1 MPVTLTYPGVYIEEL
16 PSGVRTITGVAT
28 SITAFVGYTAEG
40 QVDKAVR
47 IFNFGDYERAFG
59 GLNRDSEIGY
69 AVQQFFVNGGSDAY
83 VVRVA
88 QGAVAAQITLGS
100 DTTVT
105 PTPVLHVSALTPGLW
120 GNNLRLDV
128 DYATTNPDSTFNLTV
143 TRYELQG
150 TTLVP
155 IAAEQHRNLGMNSN
169 ASNFAPRVVTA
180 ASQLIKVERPIG
192 LTYPDKGY
200 SLSGKLNP
208 FPTLTTSN
216 VALNLIVDGTDP
228 ITLVL
233 TSQPNTPAAL
243 VTALTAAITAAGAT
257 SRLVAKR
264 ANALGDDATGD
275 FVRLE
280 SKDATERS
288 SVEVIPAPVNDASA
302 KLLLGLGKGGREKA
316 GAGSRRPVPTGTT
329 SADLADVVNTNVS
342 GDINVVVND
351 NSTGP
356 PVAIFT
362 APTPITLTNVPV
374 GKTLADVIQTW
385 LRALGNAATNN
396 ATVTFIGTTLQVTP
410 SAATPNASI
419 IFSAAGATNTR
430 LTADAGAFN
439 NVQQYALGVGATF
452 KAQIGAVGGA
462 NGSPPNATTLIGS
475 FNAKTGLFALRDVD
489 LFNLLVIP
497 STSTMD
503 DTQAKSVMAAAVAF
517 CIQER
522 AFYIVD
528 PNPTKTWDTVGAW
541 VDSLGIK
548 ERNAATFFPQVQVA
562 DPLDDYRLANRPPSG
577 TVAGVFARTDS
588 TRGVWKAPAGIDA
601 TLAGVQGLAQT
612 LTDQENGALNPLGI
626 NCLRSFPVYG
636 RVVWGARTMRGADQ
650 IADEYKYIPVRRLAL
665 FIEES
670 LYRGTQW
677 VVFEPN
683 DEPLWA
689 QIRLNLGAFMHDLFV
704 QGAFQGK
711 APRDAYFVKCDRETT
726 TQNDINKG
734 IVNIVVGFAPLK
746 PAEFVIIKLQ
756 QMAGQIQV

>member
-1 MPVTLTYPGVYIEEL
+1 MPVTPTYPGVYIEEL

-69 AVQQFFVNGGSDAY
+69 AVQQFFLNGGSDAY

-88 QGAVAAQITLGS
+88 QGAVAAKVTLR
-100 DTTVT
+100 DTSN
-105 PTPVLHVSALTPGLW
+105 TPVLDVSALTSGLW

-128 DYATTNPDSTFNLTV
+128 DYATTNPDSTFNLTI
-143 TRYELQG
+143 TRYELRG

-155 IAAEQHRNLGMNSN
+155 IASEQHRNLGMNSN
-169 ASNFAPRVVTA
+169 ASNFAPSVVTA
-180 ASQLIKVERPIG
+180 ASQLVKVERAAG
-192 LTYPDKGY
+192 LKYTAMGF
-200 SLSGKLNP
+200 SLSGKLEP
-208 FPTLTTSN
+208 FPALTTSD
-216 VALNLIVDGTDP
+216 VALNLIVDGTDLIP
-228 ITLVL
+228 LL
-233 TSQPNTPAAL
+233 LKSQPTTLKEL
-243 VTALTAAITAAGAT
+243 VTALNTAIKDAGAI
-257 SRLVAKR
+257 SSLVAKR
-264 ANALGDDATGD
+264 ANALRGDDAAGD
-275 FVRLE
+275 FVKLE
-280 SKDATERS
+280 SKDETERS
-288 SVEVIPAPVNDASA
+288 AVEVIPAPLNDASA
-302 KLLLGLGKGGREKA
+302 KLKLGLSKGGREKA
-316 GAGSRRPVPTGTT
+316 GAGSRRPAPTGTT
-329 SADLADVVNTNVS
+329 SADLADIVDKNVGGVV
-342 GDINVVVND
+342 NVVVND
-351 NSTGP
+351 NSTGTK
-356 PVAIFT
+356 VAIFSKATPAVPAT
-362 APTPITLTNVPV
+362 AV
-374 GKTLADVIQTW
+374 GPALAKELQNA
-385 LRALGNAATNN
+385 LRGLGHAATDN
-396 ATVTFIGTTLQVTP
+396 ATVNFIGTTLQVVP
-410 SAATPNASI
+410 SANTPNASI
-419 IFSAAGATNTR
+419 IFSEAGATSTL

-439 NVQQYALGVGATF
+439 NVQQYALGIGATF
-452 KAQIGAVGGA
+452 GAQTGSIASG
-462 NGSPPNATTLIGS
+462 NGSAPTAATLIGS
-475 FNAKTGLFALRDVD
+475 YSAKTGLYALRDVD

-497 STSTMD
+497 STSTMED
-503 DTQAKSVMAAAVAF
+503 AQAKSVMAAAVAF

-528 PNPTKTWDTVGAW
+528 PNPTKTWDTIGAW
-541 VDSLGIK
+541 VDSLGVK
-548 ERNAATFFPQVQVA
+548 ERNAAIFFPQVKVA
-562 DPLDDYRLANRPPSG
+562 NPLDDYRLANMPPSG

-588 TRGVWKAPAGIDA
+588 SRGVWKAPAGIDA
-601 TLAGVQGLAQT
+601 TLAGVQGLARS

-636 RVVWGARTMRGADQ
+636 RVIWGARTMRGADQ

>member
-1 MPVTLTYPGVYIEEL
+1 MPVTLTYPGVYVEEL
-16 PSGVRTITGVAT
+16 PSGVRTITGVST

-40 QVDKAVR
+40 PVDKAVR

-69 AVQQFFVNGGSDAY
+69 AVQQFFLNGGSDAY

-88 QGAVAAQITLGS
+88 KDAKPAQITLQDSTGKA
-100 DTTVT
+100 
-105 PTPVLHVSALTPGLW
+105 VLDVSALTPGLW

-128 DYATTNPDSTFNLTV
+128 DYATTDPDNTFNLTV
-143 TRYELQG
+143 TRYDLQDSK
-150 TTLVP
+150 LVP
-155 IAAEQHRNLGMNSN
+155 IASEQYRNLGMNSN
-169 ASNFAPRVVTA
+169 TSNFAPRVVTS
-180 ASQLIKVERPIG
+180 ASQLIKVERPDS
-192 LTYPDKGY
+192 LTFGNGY

-208 FPTLTTSN
+208 FPTLTTSD
-216 VALNLIVDGTDP
+216 VALSLIVDGSDP

-233 TSQPNTPAAL
+233 TSQPANLDEL
-243 VTALTAAITAAGAT
+243 VAALTAAIATAGATARLLAERVDALGATAAGGDYVKITSQAT
-257 SRLVAKR
+257 T
-264 ANALGDDATGD
+264 D
-275 FVRLE
+275 
-280 SKDATERS
+280 RS
-288 SVEVIPAPVNDASA
+288 SVEVIPAPANDASA
-302 KLLLGLGKGGREKA
+302 KLKLGVSKGGREKA
-316 GAGSRRPVPTGTT
+316 SASFHRPAPTGTT
-329 SADLADVVNTNVS
+329 SADLVDIVGTNV
-342 GDINVVVND
+342 GGVINVMIND
-351 NSTGP
+351 NATSTP
-356 PVAIFT
+356 IAIFT
-362 APTPITLTNVPV
+362 GATAKFTLNPTAV
-374 GKTLADVIQTW
+374 GPALAAALQAE
-385 LRALGNAATNN
+385 LRKLVSPATTN
-396 ATVTFIGTTLQVTP
+396 ATVIFNGTSLQVTP
-410 SAATPNASI
+410 SANTPNASI
-419 IFSAAGATNTR
+419 LLTGAGATASR
-430 LTADAGAFN
+430 LTGTGAFN
-439 NVQQYALGVGATF
+439 NVQQYTLGVGATF
-452 KAQIGAVGGA
+452 GAQVNRIGGT
-462 NGSPPNATTLIGS
+462 NGLPPDAAGLIGS
-475 FNAKTGLFALRDVD
+475 FKAKTGMHALRDVD

-497 STSTMD
+497 RTAQMVD
-503 DTQAKSVMAAAVAF
+503 AQAKSVMAAAVAF

-528 PNPTKTWDTVGAW
+528 PHPTKTWETIGAW

-548 ERNAATFFPQVQVA
+548 ERNAAIFFPQVLIA
-562 DPLDDYRLANRPPSG
+562 DPLDGFRPTPMPPSG
-577 TVAGVFARTDS
+577 TLAGVFARTDS

-601 TLAGVQGLAQT
+601 TLMGVQGLEQT

-636 RVVWGARTMRGADQ
+636 RVSWGARTLRGADQ
-650 IADEYKYIPVRRLAL
+650 MADEYKYIPVRRLAL

-711 APRDAYFVKCDRETT
+711 TPRDAYFVKCDRETT